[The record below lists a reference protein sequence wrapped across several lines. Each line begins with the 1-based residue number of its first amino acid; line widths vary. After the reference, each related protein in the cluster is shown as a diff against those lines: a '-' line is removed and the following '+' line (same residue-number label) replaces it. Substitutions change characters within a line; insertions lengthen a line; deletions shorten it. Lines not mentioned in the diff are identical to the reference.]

1 MGQSV
6 ARLREA
12 FRSSGPAPLAVRSGD
27 YFVVTRPHGRPPA
40 WTWEIQRRPKP
51 LGEKLSGGDFKTES
65 AAKLAGEKALAELLA
80 RLADE
85 EKNAS

>member
-1 MGQSV
+1 VGPSV
-6 ARLREA
+6 AQLREA
-12 FRSSGPAPLAVRSGD
+12 FRSSGPATLAVRSGD
-27 YFVVTRPHGRPPA
+27 YFVVTRPHGRPPV

-51 LGEKLSGGDFKTES
+51 LGVKLSGGDFKTES